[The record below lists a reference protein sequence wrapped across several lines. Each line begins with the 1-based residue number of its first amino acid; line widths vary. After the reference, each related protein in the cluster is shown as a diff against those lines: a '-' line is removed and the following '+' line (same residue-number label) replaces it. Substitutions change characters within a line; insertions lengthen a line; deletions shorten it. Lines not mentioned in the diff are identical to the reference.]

1 MTVKINS
8 LAIENVKRVKA
19 VQMELAQNGLTVIG
33 GRNGQGKTS
42 VLDAIAWALGGDK
55 FKPSNAARDSSTIP
69 PEIHIELSNGL
80 IVERKGAKSSLKVID
95 PTGEKAGQKLLD
107 SFIEKLALD
116 LPKFMGMNSKD
127 KANTLLQIIGIGDE
141 LAELDAKEAQRYNR
155 RLEIGR
161 IAKTKRSYADELEY
175 YPDAPTEPV
184 SASDLIKQ
192 QQEILAQ
199 NGENQRKREQ
209 LAKMT
214 EEHETIT
221 LQIAQLKA
229 SLEEA
234 QTKQESL
241 LADIETAQKTVAELV
256 DESTKELETHI
267 AQVDD
272 INRKVRA
279 NQEKEKAQ
287 AEAEELSAEYNGLTA
302 EIEAVKEAKNELL
315 NKADLPLPELGVKD
329 GELIY
334 KGQQWDGMS
343 GAEQLMVATAIIR
356 KLNPE
361 CGFVLMDKLEQMDQ
375 ETLKEFSE
383 WLTNEGLQV
392 IATRVGTDDSCSIII
407 EDGYIKDS
415 TPQPVEAK
423 KWEAGKF

>member
-80 IVERKGAKSSLKVID
+80 IVERKGVKSALKVID
-95 PTGEKAGQKLLD
+95 PSGEKAGQKLLD

-256 DESTKELETHI
+256 DESTEELETNI

-279 NQEKEKAQ
+279 NQEKGKAQ

-315 NKADLPLPELGVKD
+315 NKADLPLPELGVKN

-407 EDGYIKDS
+407 EDGYVKES
-415 TPQPVEAK
+415 AAQSAEPKAWTP
-423 KWEAGKF
+423 GTF

>member
-1 MTVKINS
+1 MRKKLNDITAALK
-8 LAIENVKRVKA
+8 
-19 VQMELAQNGLTVIG
+19 
-33 GRNGQGKTS
+33 S
-42 VLDAIAWALGGDK
+42 V
-55 FKPSNAARDSSTIP
+55 
-69 PEIHIELSNGL
+69 
-80 IVERKGAKSSLKVID
+80 V
-95 PTGEKAGQKLLD
+95 
-107 SFIEKLALD
+107 
-116 LPKFMGMNSKD
+116 
-127 KANTLLQIIGIGDE
+127 
-141 LAELDAKEAQRYNR
+141 
-155 RLEIGR
+155 
-161 IAKTKRSYADELEY
+161 YADELEY

-209 LAKMT
+209 LVKMT
-214 EEHETIT
+214 EEHETLIA
-221 LQIAQLKA
+221 QIAQLKA

-234 QTKQESL
+234 QAKQESL
-241 LADIETAQKTVAELV
+241 LADMETAQKTVAELV
-256 DESTKELETHI
+256 DESTEELETNI

-392 IATRVGTDDSCSIII
+392 IATRVGT
-407 EDGYIKDS
+407 ELY
-415 TPQPVEAK
+415 P
-423 KWEAGKF
+423 

>member
-1 MTVKINS
+1 
-8 LAIENVKRVKA
+8 
-19 VQMELAQNGLTVIG
+19 
-33 GRNGQGKTS
+33 
-42 VLDAIAWALGGDK
+42 
-55 FKPSNAARDSSTIP
+55 
-69 PEIHIELSNGL
+69 
-80 IVERKGAKSSLKVID
+80 
-95 PTGEKAGQKLLD
+95 
-107 SFIEKLALD
+107 
-116 LPKFMGMNSKD
+116 MGMNSKD

-141 LAELDAKEAQRYNR
+141 LVELDAKEAQRYNR

-161 IAKTKRSYADELEY
+161 IAKQKKSYADELAY

-214 EEHETIT
+214 EEHETLIA
-221 LQIAQLKA
+221 QIAQLKEA
-229 SLEEA
+229 LEDA
-234 QTKQESL
+234 QAKQESL
-241 LADIETAQKTVAELV
+241 LADMETAQKTVAELV
-256 DESTKELETHI
+256 DESTEELETNI

-315 NKADLPLPELGVKD
+315 NKADLPLLELGVKD

-407 EDGYIKDS
+407 EDGYIKEAAAQPAEPKAW
-415 TPQPVEAK
+415 TP
-423 KWEAGKF
+423 GTF

>member
-55 FKPSNAARDSSTIP
+55 FKPSNAARDSSTLP

-80 IVERKGAKSSLKVID
+80 IVERKGVKSALKVID
-95 PTGEKAGQKLLD
+95 PSGEKAGQKLLD

-256 DESTKELETHI
+256 DESTEELETNI

-279 NQEKEKAQ
+279 NQEKGKAQ

-407 EDGYIKDS
+407 EDGYVKDS
-415 TPQPVEAK
+415 TPQPVENK

>member
-80 IVERKGAKSSLKVID
+80 IVERKGVKSALKVID
-95 PTGEKAGQKLLD
+95 PSGEKAGQKLLD

-209 LAKMT
+209 LSKMT
-214 EEHETIT
+214 EEHETLIA
-221 LQIAQLKA
+221 QIAQLKA

-234 QTKQESL
+234 QAKQESL
-241 LADIETAQKTVAELV
+241 LADMETAQKTVAELV
-256 DESTKELETHI
+256 DESTEELETNI

-407 EDGYIKDS
+407 EDGYVKDS
-415 TPQPVEAK
+415 TPQPVENK

>member
-55 FKPSNAARDSSTIP
+55 FKPSNAARDNSTIP

-80 IVERKGAKSSLKVID
+80 IVERKGVKSALKVID
-95 PTGEKAGQKLLD
+95 PSGEKAGQKLLD

-256 DESTKELETHI
+256 DESTEELETNI

-279 NQEKEKAQ
+279 NQEKGKAQ

-383 WLTNEGLQV
+383 WFTNEGLQV

-407 EDGYIKDS
+407 EDGYVKES
-415 TPQPVEAK
+415 AAQSAEPKAWTP
-423 KWEAGKF
+423 GTF

>member
-1 MTVKINS
+1 M
-8 LAIENVKRVKA
+8 
-19 VQMELAQNGLTVIG
+19 
-33 GRNGQGKTS
+33 
-42 VLDAIAWALGGDK
+42 
-55 FKPSNAARDSSTIP
+55 
-69 PEIHIELSNGL
+69 
-80 IVERKGAKSSLKVID
+80 
-95 PTGEKAGQKLLD
+95 
-107 SFIEKLALD
+107 
-116 LPKFMGMNSKD
+116 
-127 KANTLLQIIGIGDE
+127 
-141 LAELDAKEAQRYNR
+141 
-155 RLEIGR
+155 
-161 IAKTKRSYADELEY
+161 
-175 YPDAPTEPV
+175 
-184 SASDLIKQ
+184 
-192 QQEILAQ
+192 
-199 NGENQRKREQ
+199 
-209 LAKMT
+209 
-214 EEHETIT
+214 
-221 LQIAQLKA
+221 
-229 SLEEA
+229 
-234 QTKQESL
+234 
-241 LADIETAQKTVAELV
+241 ETAQKTVAELV
-256 DESTKELETHI
+256 DESTEELEANI

-287 AEAEELSAEYNGLTA
+287 SEAEELSAEYNGLTA

-407 EDGYIKDS
+407 EDGYVKES
-415 TPQPVEAK
+415 AAQLAEPKAWTP
-423 KWEAGKF
+423 GTF

>member
-1 MTVKINS
+1 M
-8 LAIENVKRVKA
+8 
-19 VQMELAQNGLTVIG
+19 
-33 GRNGQGKTS
+33 
-42 VLDAIAWALGGDK
+42 
-55 FKPSNAARDSSTIP
+55 
-69 PEIHIELSNGL
+69 
-80 IVERKGAKSSLKVID
+80 
-95 PTGEKAGQKLLD
+95 
-107 SFIEKLALD
+107 
-116 LPKFMGMNSKD
+116 
-127 KANTLLQIIGIGDE
+127 
-141 LAELDAKEAQRYNR
+141 
-155 RLEIGR
+155 
-161 IAKTKRSYADELEY
+161 
-175 YPDAPTEPV
+175 
-184 SASDLIKQ
+184 
-192 QQEILAQ
+192 
-199 NGENQRKREQ
+199 
-209 LAKMT
+209 
-214 EEHETIT
+214 
-221 LQIAQLKA
+221 
-229 SLEEA
+229 
-234 QTKQESL
+234 
-241 LADIETAQKTVAELV
+241 ETAQKTVAELV
-256 DESTKELETHI
+256 DESTEELETNI

-415 TPQPVEAK
+415 TPQPAEAK

>member
-161 IAKTKRSYADELEY
+161 IAKQKKSYADELEC

-209 LAKMT
+209 LSKMT
-214 EEHETIT
+214 EEHETLIA
-221 LQIAQLKA
+221 QIAQLKA

-234 QTKQESL
+234 QAKQESL
-241 LADIETAQKTVAELV
+241 LADMETAQKTVAELV
-256 DESTKELETHI
+256 DESTEELETNI

-375 ETLKEFSE
+375 ETLKEFSD

-415 TPQPVEAK
+415 TLQPVEAK